1 MELKVGYG
9 RGPEEVALGQSC
21 LRQRGEGSDGGKD
34 GRLSQLSDLYLED
47 EEDVPQAERVA
58 DTRTEEETE
67 EERTRT
73 MHYVYAAI
81 SRNRASL
88 FLRRH
93 GILPPKGRLSQLLT
107 RVLVVLL
114 WFGVTWAILGDY
126 VHHAPI
132 NLDTS
137 PSRGSCD
144 VGSSVTEV
152 NTSNVTNGTSFN
164 LTAPNSTTKSST
176 CQMEKIDSLA
186 SLFWEYAVVSGPDSA
201 EELST
206 ALDGGEDNCSGSS
219 VSGQCV
225 LREAVQAVCPE
236 PENNS
241 ARLSFFDIEKGHFFG
256 LIVLGIVA
264 AVAGYLVSLIR
275 LPPLLGMLIAGVV
288 LNNIP
293 YIAVTR
299 LINPNWSS
307 VVRSIA
313 LTVILTRGGIAMDAG
328 ACMCT
333 YVCMY
338 VCLCLH
344 VQCVHVH
351 TRVPTASS
359 IYRSLAVN
367 PSSCLEEEPP
377 SCVGPWGSPL
387 SGRRWNHSH
396 NYGVLLGT
404 EVAVGSDDWV
414 SAARCHSLWQLLSNS
429 MHM

>member
-1 MELKVGYG
+1 MGYRQG
-9 RGPEEVALGQSC
+9 LEEDALGQSC

-58 DTRTEEETE
+58 DTGTEEETE
-67 EERTRT
+67 EEKTRR
-73 MHYVYAAI
+73 MHYMYAAI
-81 SRNRASL
+81 TRNRASL

-107 RVLVVLL
+107 RVLVVFL
-114 WFGVTWAILGDY
+114 WFGVTWAILGEY

-132 NLDTS
+132 DLDTS

-144 VGSSVTEV
+144 VGSSVTRV
-152 NTSNVTNGTSFN
+152 NTSNITNNTSFN
-164 LTAPNSTTKSST
+164 LTAQNSTTKSST

-186 SLFWEYAVVSGPDSA
+186 SLFWEYAMVSGPDNT
-201 EELST
+201 EELSS
-206 ALDGGEDNCSGSS
+206 ALDDGGEDNCSGTS

-225 LREAVQAVCPE
+225 LREAVQALCPE
-236 PENNS
+236 AENSS
-241 ARLSFFDIEKGHFFG
+241 ARLGFFDIEKGHFFG
-256 LIVLGIVA
+256 LIVLGMVA

-275 LPPLLGMLIAGVV
+275 LPPLLGMLIAGVI

-328 ACMCT
+328 ACACA
-333 YVCMY
+333 CMY
-338 VCLCLH
+338 VCVCVCVCVRACVCVRTYVPACL
-344 VQCVHVH
+344 VCACAYMCPY
-351 TRVPTASS
+351 RLLNVP
-359 IYRSLAVN
+359 V
-367 PSSCLEEEPP
+367 P
-377 SCVGPWGSPL
+377 
-387 SGRRWNHSH
+387 
-396 NYGVLLGT
+396 
-404 EVAVGSDDWV
+404 
-414 SAARCHSLWQLLSNS
+414 
-429 MHM
+429 